1 MGLRDLPRTTSRA
14 TSATLNKLRL
24 ATENLHVLVRL
35 LQSACGAILL
45 FLSFPL
51 AVSAPSAWA
60 QQSQQPTDNP
70 INSLLKEVAAP
81 VVLCID
87 DKPTGGGQPSSEAYA
102 KAAMN
107 GFRSVLTLR
116 TPKDGVDLTRERLM
130 IEQNKLRY
138 FNLRYSTAL
147 PRHEQVDEF
156 LKIARDPLN
165 QPMLVNC
172 AFAERVAPL
181 MMMFRIIEQGW
192 AEDRAVEEAGR
203 SGLSSAKLKQFA
215 RDYLAKPQKPGSKPP
230 AKS

>member
-1 MGLRDLPRTTSRA
+1 MRA
-14 TSATLNKLRL
+14 IRAIPNSSGQLLKTCT
-24 ATENLHVLVRL
+24 VLVRL

-51 AVSAPSAWA
+51 AASSAGA
-60 QQSQQPTDNP
+60 QQSQQSTENP
-70 INSLLKEVAAP
+70 INSLLKEVDAP

-181 MMMFRIIEQGW
+181 MMMFRTIEQGW
-192 AEDRAVEEAGR
+192 AEDRAVEEASR
-203 SGLSSAKLKQFA
+203 SGLSSIKLKQFA
-215 RDYLAKPQKPGSKPP
+215 RDYLANHKKPGSKPP
-230 AKS
+230 TKS